1 MVQGYLTAVRY
12 HAVYELQFLGMQGQR
27 GIAAVEGFALLFRQS
42 GYLSVEYIVFVQRY
56 DGIAPA
62 GSAEILEKEYTQSV
76 LYGISAMNERKCGL
90 KVPYTSSVII
100 IRLGLSSFTMFTMR
114 AIVSGLSV

>member
-12 HAVYELQFLGMQGQR
+12 HAVYELQFFGMQGQR

-62 GSAEILEKEYTQSV
+62 GSAEIL
-76 LYGISAMNERKCGL
+76 GERVYAKRIVRNFSGAACRLFGTIPGL
-90 KVPYTSSVII
+90 
-100 IRLGLSSFTMFTMR
+100 R
-114 AIVSGLSV
+114 